1 MEIVYI
7 IITLLFMTILIVGS
21 IIYGHLTTKKMLSKI
36 EHEIKND
43 KAIQE
48 VLKNY
53 LELQFALSSYT
64 RNVKKN

>member
-36 EHEIKND
+36 EHEVRNPKATREMLKKINIFND
-43 KAIQE
+43 
-48 VLKNY
+48 
-53 LELQFALSSYT
+53 
-64 RNVKKN
+64 

>member
-36 EHEIKND
+36 EHEVRNQKATREMLKKINIFND
-43 KAIQE
+43 
-48 VLKNY
+48 
-53 LELQFALSSYT
+53 
-64 RNVKKN
+64 

>member
-36 EHEIKND
+36 EHEVRNQK
-43 KAIQE
+43 
-48 VLKNY
+48 
-53 LELQFALSSYT
+53 SYT